1 MHFLIHINLYN
12 TDKQKLERKTG
23 YVHKKR
29 PDVGGLVT
37 TTVLDAKIG
46 EVENNI
52 PDANVF
58 VKKTN
63 YNAKISDFDKKY
75 FTTSDYN
82 KYTSEILDAKIKE
95 KGFNEK
101 CSICIFEKSLT

>member
-1 MHFLIHINLYN
+1 MHFLIHIKLYN
-12 TDKQKLERKTG
+12 TDKQNLERKTG

-95 KGFNEK
+95 KGFDEK